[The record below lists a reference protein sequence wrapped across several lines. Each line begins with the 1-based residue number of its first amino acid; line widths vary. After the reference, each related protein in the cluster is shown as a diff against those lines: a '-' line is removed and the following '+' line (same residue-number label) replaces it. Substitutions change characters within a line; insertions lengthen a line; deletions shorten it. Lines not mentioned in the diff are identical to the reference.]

1 MAIRTNCIEYG
12 WETDQGKTP
21 SGSQFTSITK
31 RIFIPEVSSR
41 TFQDVILQYH
51 ARNDGRDVTT
61 LMGAYTVSIQ
71 IDNNP
76 SQSFTTQTLSNS
88 NVEQISFSYYFSA
101 SAYFQTYFTSSTH
114 NVTCFAKNITGPNS
128 IGQTFK
134 LISTYAFDDANT
146 VSSIK
151 TVRLPIGSITASALT
166 TKEVYLGNYTA
177 SIPALD
183 TYLPEISKSY
193 KDIFI
198 EYHSNDASTATTNF
212 NLKTRIDT
220 NASASRF
227 TVSQSLQTAAYY
239 YDIQSLTGSIDTA
252 TTHSIRVASNL
263 TNRFTGICGILTATY
278 EYDYTGSTTILNS
291 NIYSLGEPLLMYGTD
306 KNTAYKKVFYIP
318 EDPPINLK
326 RSGAMLFPMGQVT
339 KNLNISTNS
348 QSFAQYPMT
357 TGTIITGVFP
367 ILHQID
373 GTGSAITTPISLNT
387 GSNEITIYNHNIASL
402 SAGGHVMNGGILF
415 LNYESSVGTNKP
427 LEHTKTI
434 ITSPILN
441 NNFGAGASS
450 FFYNSYTSSLF
461 ISESRYYISD
471 LTNYYI
477 YFLGK
482 SANIPIYS
490 IMQASCFYSSSDA
503 FFPSINPLPIGTMA
517 WANGARFEFV
527 LSAHDMTNQI
537 IRFPG
542 QLVNRNNPKI
552 DVTQGHVYSHRNI
565 NVTSNAIP
573 VISHLQYLT
582 YYSKTFPITGSI
594 TNYSGS
600 GAGIPITVYD
610 YDSGQELFSTQSL
623 VNGNINTSWYD
634 RHTNLLLIAET
645 GSRYLSNVLPAGTSG
660 SFLITIP
667 SSAPSGGEK
676 SFTFVS

>member
-12 WETDQGKTP
+12 WETDQGKTL
-21 SGSQFTSITK
+21 SGSRFTSATK

-41 TFQDVILQYH
+41 TFQNVILQYH
-51 ARNDGRDVTT
+51 ARNDGLDITT
-61 LMGAYTVSIQ
+61 AASAYTVSIQ

-88 NVEQISFSYYFSA
+88 NPEQISFSYYFSA

-114 NVTCFAKNITGPNS
+114 NVTCFAKNISGPNS

-134 LISTYAFDDANT
+134 LISTYAFNDTNT

-151 TVRLPIGSITASALT
+151 TVRLPINSITASALT
-166 TKEVYLGNYTA
+166 TTEVYLGNYTA

-198 EYHSNDASTATTNF
+198 EYHSNDAATATTNF

-227 TVSQSLQTAAYY
+227 TVSQSLQSSPYY
-239 YDIQSLTGSIDTA
+239 YDIQTLSGSINTA
-252 TTHSIRVASNL
+252 TTHSIRVASSL
-263 TNRFTGICGILTATY
+263 TSRFTGLCGILTATY

-291 NIYSLGEPLLMYGTD
+291 NIYSLGEPLLMYGND
-306 KNTAYKKVFYIP
+306 KNTAYKKTFYIP
-318 EDPPINLK
+318 EDPPITLK
-326 RSGAMLFPMGQVT
+326 RSGVMLFPMGLTT
-339 KNLNISTNS
+339 KNLNISTNT

-367 ILHQID
+367 IIHQID

-387 GSNEITIYNHNIASL
+387 GSNEVTIYNHNISTL

-434 ITSPILN
+434 ISSPILSN
-441 NNFGAGASS
+441 YFGGGASS
-450 FFYNSYTSSLF
+450 FFYNSYTSSLLVT
-461 ISESRYYISD
+461 ESKYFISD
-471 LTNYYI
+471 LTNYYVHL
-477 YFLGK
+477 LGK
-482 SANIPIYS
+482 SANVPIYS
-490 IMQASCFYSSSDA
+490 IMQATCFYSGSDA
-503 FFPSINPLPIGTMA
+503 YMANVNPIQIGTMA

-527 LSAHDMTNQI
+527 ISSHDMTNQI
-537 IRFPG
+537 VRYPG
-542 QLVNRNNPKI
+542 QFISRNNPKI

-565 NVTSNAIP
+565 NVTSNAVP
-573 VISHLQYLT
+573 VISHLQYST
-582 YYSKTFPITGSI
+582 YYTKTFAITGSI
-594 TNYSGS
+594 QNYSGS
-600 GAGIPITVYD
+600 GADIPITVYD

-623 VNGNINTSWYD
+623 ANGNINATWYD

-645 GSRYLSNVLPAGTSG
+645 EN
-660 SFLITIP
+660 
-667 SSAPSGGEK
+667 E
-676 SFTFVS
+676 